1 MAAKAA
7 REVEARL
14 RVVEA
19 CAALPGVAKLAAGG
33 GMASLTVVELKSF
46 IIGRGGKV
54 PTGNKDACVARAEA
68 VREQQPVVAVAAA
81 SQEVTELRA
90 QVAAAAEEEEEEE
103 EEAEDEAEAAAAT
116 TAMEIEQAV
125 AFL

>member
-1 MAAKAA
+1 M
-7 REVEARL
+7 

-19 CAALPGVAKLAAGG
+19 CAALPGVEAKLAAGG
-33 GMASLTVVELKSF
+33 GLASLTVAELKSF

-81 SQEVTELRA
+81 SQEVTALRA
-90 QVAAAAEEEEEEE
+90 QVAAAEEEEEEEE
-103 EEAEDEAEAAAAT
+103 EEAEDEVEAAAAT
-116 TAMEIEQAV
+116 TSMEIEQAV